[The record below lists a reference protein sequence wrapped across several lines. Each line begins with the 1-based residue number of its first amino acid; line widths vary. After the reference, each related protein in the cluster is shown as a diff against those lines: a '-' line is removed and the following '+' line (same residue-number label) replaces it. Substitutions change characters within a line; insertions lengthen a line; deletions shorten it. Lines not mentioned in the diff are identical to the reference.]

1 VREHLSSFRHFC
13 EVLDCVLLGK
23 NKSLELGLAADFQV
37 WSFEVGDG
45 VLQLFCLGLFSV
57 FIFLCVCVCL
67 CVLKLTVL

>member
-1 VREHLSSFRHFC
+1 VREHLLNFRHFC

-23 NKSLELGLAADFQV
+23 KSVELGLAADFQV

-57 FIFLCVCVCL
+57 FIFLCVCMF
-67 CVLKLTVL
+67 